1 MPQTSQTNLF
11 VSPTQ
16 VNHFL
21 DFITSPHVIQDLPF
35 GERSIKLST
44 NEVVTVPNVIQM
56 LIPEST
62 VKQYLAFAEES
73 NFTPLSSR
81 TLLNILSVCATST
94 RKSLQGLDYISSAG
108 AQAFDELI
116 NVVER
121 LGDNLMGM
129 TWAREQ
135 KERLMSS
142 KRCLKSDY
150 KVT

>member
-1 MPQTSQTNLF
+1 
-11 VSPTQ
+11 
-16 VNHFL
+16 
-21 DFITSPHVIQDLPF
+21 
-35 GERSIKLST
+35 
-44 NEVVTVPNVIQM
+44 M

-81 TLLNILSVCATST
+81 TLLNILSVCAAST

-121 LGDNLMGM
+121 LGDHLMRM